1 MSNYDWAKGGA
12 RAVGDC
18 AALRLLQ
25 SSERERERMASSAVI
40 SSTVKALDLIG
51 RLEHQ
56 DLKEPSQWCACPTND
71 LTYMHINA
79 EGKLR
84 LAPRLK

>member
-1 MSNYDWAKGGA
+1 
-12 RAVGDC
+12 
-18 AALRLLQ
+18 
-25 SSERERERMASSAVI
+25 MASSAFI
-40 SSTVKALDLIG
+40 SNTVKALDLIG
-51 RLEHQ
+51 RWERE
-56 DLKEPSQWCACPTND
+56 DLTEPSPWCACPTND